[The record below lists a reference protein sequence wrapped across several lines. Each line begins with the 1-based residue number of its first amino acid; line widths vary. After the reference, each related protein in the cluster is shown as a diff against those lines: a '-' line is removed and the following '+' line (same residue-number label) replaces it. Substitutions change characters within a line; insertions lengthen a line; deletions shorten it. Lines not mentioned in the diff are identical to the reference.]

1 MIYSTYRVIHIACSV
16 YVYILK
22 IYTCTCLPPM
32 LVGIPSMKT
41 ALLVGGLPIA
51 QQLHRLNNNVQ
62 VNYTIS
68 IASAS
73 GMLEGMCAT
82 SDTGIYFVKS
92 GREGLGLRLCIT
104 GMM

>member
-1 MIYSTYRVIHIACSV
+1 
-16 YVYILK
+16 
-22 IYTCTCLPPM
+22 M

-62 VNYTIS
+62 VNYTI
-68 IASAS
+68 ASAS
-73 GMLEGMCAT
+73 GLLEGMCAM

-104 GMM
+104 GMIWDLVL

>member
-1 MIYSTYRVIHIACSV
+1 
-16 YVYILK
+16 
-22 IYTCTCLPPM
+22 M

-62 VNYTIS
+62 VNYTI
-68 IASAS
+68 ASAS

-82 SDTGIYFVKS
+82 SDTGIYLS
-92 GREGLGLRLCIT
+92 NLGERAW
-104 GMM
+104 G